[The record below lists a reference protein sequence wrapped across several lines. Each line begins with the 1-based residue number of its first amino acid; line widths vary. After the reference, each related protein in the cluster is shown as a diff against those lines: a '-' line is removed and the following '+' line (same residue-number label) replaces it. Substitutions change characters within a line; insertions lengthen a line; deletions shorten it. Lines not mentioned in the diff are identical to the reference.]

1 DKHGQKITDERV
13 ESTAPRLMV
22 TRIAD
27 ANLPFGGSWKYE
39 IEKAGDGSIITI
51 TEDGEVYNPVFRFV
65 SRFIMGH
72 SATIEGYL
80 KDLGN
85 KFGEQVKIEA

>member
-1 DKHGQKITDERV
+1 
-13 ESTAPRLMV
+13 
-22 TRIAD
+22 RIAD
-27 ANLPFGGSWKYE
+27 ANLPFGGSLKYE
-39 IEKAGDGSIITI
+39 IEKAGDGIIITI